1 MLEVKNN
8 IIMKLKKKRF
18 IREKKYKNNPKILFV
33 VNVVTEKDK
42 ENQKTLNPF
51 L

>member
-1 MLEVKNN
+1 MMEVKNN
-8 IIMKLKKKRF
+8 IIMKLKKQRF
-18 IREKKYKNNPKILFV
+18 IREKYKNNPKILFV
-33 VNVVTEKDK
+33 VNVMTEKDE